1 MLHAQSDVYFATTPA
16 LNPEGTE
23 IIFSYDG
30 DLWKVA
36 ATGGTATRLT
46 AMAGDET
53 YPRVSPDGQWIA
65 FSSAQYG
72 NTDIYLMPY
81 HGGEI
86 KRLTYHAST
95 DEMEAWSWDSK
106 TIYFRVLLKTPV

>member
-1 MLHAQSDVYFATTPA
+1 
-16 LNPEGTE
+16 
-23 IIFSYDG
+23 
-30 DLWKVA
+30 
-36 ATGGTATRLT
+36 
-46 AMAGDET
+46 MAGDET
-53 YPRVSPDGQWIA
+53 YPGVSPDGQWIA

-72 NTDIYLMPY
+72 NTDIYLMSY

-95 DEMEAWSWDSK
+95 DEMDAWSWDSK